1 MEDAKEVCVGV
12 IRVDGTLLVTDP
24 CYVPESLR
32 PDLVTRV
39 DGIEPGLYPVYVTT
53 GTVEGWGDRAWELR
67 VRITPSAM
75 QRSERVGFVGV
86 DSGQMA
92 FLSEALVPDFDHK
105 NEWTPETVGQHV
117 GEFSYAGAC
126 AITLDPDRARAR
138 GRDARVGER
147 PGAPRRGHAVRRG
160 DGAVHR
166 EARARP
172 RVHLEREGG
181 PRGRV
186 GGRVLDR
193 GRVRGDVAAH
203 RRRGRPDRRGRGRG
217 CLLAPAY
224 RWR

>member
-92 FLSEALVPDFDHK
+92 FLSETLVPDFDHK

-126 AITLDPDRARAR
+126 AITLDPDGVRAGTIDTRMAVAES
-138 GRDARVGER
+138 GCGDGEYPVYVERD
-147 PGAPRRGHAVRRG
+147 G
-160 DGAVHR
+160 DGAI
-166 EARARP
+166 
-172 RVHLEREGG
+172 
-181 PRGRV
+181 
-186 GGRVLDR
+186 
-193 GRVRGDVAAH
+193 AAVVVDF
-203 RRRGRPDRRGRGRG
+203 GADD
-217 CLLAPAY
+217 A
-224 RWR
+224 